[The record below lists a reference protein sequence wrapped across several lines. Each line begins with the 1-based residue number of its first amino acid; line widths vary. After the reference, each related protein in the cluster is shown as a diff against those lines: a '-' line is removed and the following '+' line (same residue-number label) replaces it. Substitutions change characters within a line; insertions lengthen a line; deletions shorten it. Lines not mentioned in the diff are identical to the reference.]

1 MRREKIPRRMAG
13 LIACGERKSRQSAAK
28 VSQIQGIQHICSRP
42 GLFWNGAGRPVK
54 PTGSHTVV
62 PPTSDWAKGKM
73 AEDTLTTS
81 GIGRHGA
88 TRLPSVDV
96 DSFNIELKDD
106 DGFLGDRA
114 SKGAFR
120 KILDTLRKP
129 LKKNGEDP
137 LGSKSAEA
145 IGKSGLDEALVGDDI
160 GAAALVH
167 GAIEEFAQEL
177 AYVTR
182 RFLKTKGWADT
193 ERIVVGGG
201 FRESR
206 VGELAIARTDIILK
220 AEDFKVE
227 MVPIRFDPDD
237 AGLIGCLHLAPSW
250 IFEAHDSI
258 LAVDIGGTNIRCGV
272 VETRW
277 KKAPDLS
284 KASVWKSELWRHADD
299 EPTREGTVKRLVK
312 MLKELIAA
320 ADTEGLKLAPF
331 IGIACPG
338 VINEDGSIEKG
349 AQNLPGNWESSK
361 FNLPTS
367 LVEAIPEIGDHDT
380 AVLMHNDGVA
390 QGLSEVPFMQDVER
404 WGVLTIGTGL
414 GNARFTNRRKDKGK
428 SGNDDKDK
436 DEKKDKKSK
445 D

>member
-1 MRREKIPRRMAG
+1 MADDVITTTG
-13 LIACGERKSRQSAAK
+13 IA
-28 VSQIQGIQHICSRP
+28 
-42 GLFWNGAGRPVK
+42 
-54 PTGSHTVV
+54 
-62 PPTSDWAKGKM
+62 
-73 AEDTLTTS
+73 
-81 GIGRHGA
+81 RHGA

-106 DGFLGDRA
+106 EGFLGDRA

-120 KILDTLRKP
+120 EMLDSLRKP

-137 LGSKSAEA
+137 LGPKSAEA
-145 IGKSGLDEALVGDDI
+145 IGKNALDEALVGDDI
-160 GAAALVH
+160 HASALVH
-167 GAIEEFAQEL
+167 GAIEEFAQKL
-177 AYVTR
+177 AHVTQ
-182 RFLKTKGWADT
+182 RFLKTKAWADT

-201 FRESR
+201 FRQSR

-220 AEDFKVE
+220 AGDFKVDL
-227 MVPIRFDPDD
+227 VPIRFHPDE

-284 KASVWKSELWRHADD
+284 RAEVWKSELWRHADD
-299 EPTREGTVKRLVK
+299 EPTREGAVKRLVK
-312 MLKELIAA
+312 MLKDLIAT
-320 ADTEGLKLAPF
+320 ADTEGLRLAPF

-338 VINEDGSIEKG
+338 VIKEDGSIEKG

-361 FNLPTS
+361 FNLPVS
-367 LVEAIPEIGDHDT
+367 LVEAIPQIGEHDT

-390 QGLSEVPFMQDVER
+390 QGLSEVPFMQDVEH

-414 GNARFTNRRKDKGK
+414 GNARFTNRRKDR
-428 SGNDDKDK
+428 DKDK
-436 DEKKDKKSK
+436 DDKKDKEKDKDKDKDKKSK
-445 D
+445 N

>member
-1 MRREKIPRRMAG
+1 
-13 LIACGERKSRQSAAK
+13 
-28 VSQIQGIQHICSRP
+28 
-42 GLFWNGAGRPVK
+42 
-54 PTGSHTVV
+54 
-62 PPTSDWAKGKM
+62 M
-73 AEDTLTTS
+73 AEEIVMTA

-88 TRLPSVDV
+88 GRLPSVDV

-106 DGFLGDRA
+106 EGFLGDRA

-120 KILDTLRKP
+120 KILDGLRKP

-137 LGSKSAEA
+137 LGGKSAEK
-145 IGKSGLDEALVGDDI
+145 ISKSELDEALSGDDI

-167 GAIEEFAQEL
+167 GAIEEFAREL
-177 AYVTR
+177 AYVTS
-182 RFLKTKGWADT
+182 RFLKTKAWADT

-201 FRESR
+201 FRQSR
-206 VGELAIARTDIILK
+206 VGELAIARTDILLK
-220 AEDFKVE
+220 AEGFKVDLW
-227 MVPIRFDPDD
+227 PIRFDPDD

-258 LAVDIGGTNIRCGV
+258 LAVDIGGTNIRCGL

-277 KKAPDLS
+277 KKARDLS
-284 KASVWKSELWRHADD
+284 KASVWHSELWRHADD
-299 EPTREGTVKRLVK
+299 EPTREGAVKRLVK
-312 MLKELIAA
+312 MLKGLIAE

-338 VINEDGSIEKG
+338 VINEDGSIAKG
-349 AQNLPGNWESSK
+349 AQNLPGNWESAK
-361 FNLPTS
+361 FNLPAS
-367 LVEAIPEIGDHDT
+367 LVEEIPEIGGHDT

-390 QGLSEVPFMQDVER
+390 QGLSEVPFMQDVEH

-414 GNARFTNRRKDKGK
+414 GNARFSNRRKE
-428 SGNDDKDK
+428 K
-436 DEKKDKKSK
+436 DEKSDDDKKEKKNK

>member
-1 MRREKIPRRMAG
+1 MPSAWQQRAAVVRETKG
-13 LIACGERKSRQSAAK
+13 FTSRCPVIS
-28 VSQIQGIQHICSRP
+28 GP
-42 GLFWNGAGRPVK
+42 G
-54 PTGSHTVV
+54 
-62 PPTSDWAKGKM
+62 KGKM
-73 AEDTLTTS
+73 AEDVVTTT
-81 GIGRHGA
+81 GIARHGA

-120 KILDTLRKP
+120 EILDSLRKP
-129 LKKNGEDP
+129 LKKNGDDP

-145 IGKSGLDEALVGDDI
+145 IAKSTLDEALVGDDI

-167 GAIEEFAQEL
+167 GAIEEFAHEL
-177 AYVTR
+177 AYVTQ
-182 RFLKTKGWADT
+182 RFLKTKAWTDT

-206 VGELAIARTDIILK
+206 VGELAIARTGIILK
-220 AEDFKVE
+220 AEGAAVD
-227 MVPIRFDPDD
+227 MVPIRYHPDD

-284 KASVWKSELWRHADD
+284 KAGVWKSELWRHADD
-299 EPTREGTVKRLVK
+299 EPTREGAVKRLVK
-312 MLKELIAA
+312 MLKGLIAETDA
-320 ADTEGLKLAPF
+320 EGLKLAPF

-361 FNLPTS
+361 FNLPAS
-367 LVEAIPEIGDHDT
+367 LVEAIPEIGGHDT

-390 QGLSEVPFMQDVER
+390 QGLSEVPFMQGVER

-414 GNARFTNRRKDKGK
+414 GNARFTNRRKDK
-428 SGNDDKDK
+428 DDKDDRK
-436 DEKKDKKSK
+436 DRDKKGK

>member
-1 MRREKIPRRMAG
+1 
-13 LIACGERKSRQSAAK
+13 
-28 VSQIQGIQHICSRP
+28 
-42 GLFWNGAGRPVK
+42 
-54 PTGSHTVV
+54 
-62 PPTSDWAKGKM
+62 M
-73 AEDTLTTS
+73 AEETPTTS

-88 TRLPSVDV
+88 TRLPAVDV
-96 DSFNIELKDD
+96 DSVNIEFKDD
-106 DGFLGDRA
+106 DGYLGDRA

-120 KILDTLRKP
+120 KILDTLREP
-129 LKKNGEDP
+129 LKKNGDDP
-137 LGSKSAEA
+137 LGDKSAES
-145 IGKSGLDEALVGDDI
+145 ISKNTLDEALVGDDI

-182 RFLKTKGWADT
+182 RILKSKAWADT

-201 FRESR
+201 FRQSR
-206 VGELAIARTDIILK
+206 VGELAIARTDILLK
-220 AEDFKVE
+220 AEDFKVDL
-227 MVPIRFDPDD
+227 VPIRSHPDE

-299 EPTREGTVKRLVK
+299 EPTREGAVKRLVK
-312 MLKELIAA
+312 MLKGLIAA
-320 ADTEGLKLAPF
+320 AEAEGLKLAPF

-338 VINEDGSIEKG
+338 VINEDGSIAKG

-361 FNLPTS
+361 FNLPAS
-367 LVEAIPEIGDHDT
+367 LVEAIPAIGDHDT
-380 AVLMHNDGVA
+380 AVLMHNDGVV

-414 GNARFTNRRKDKGK
+414 GNARFTNRKKESGKDDKK
-428 SGNDDKDK
+428 AKDK
-436 DEKKDKKSK
+436 DDGDKDDKKGK

>member
-1 MRREKIPRRMAG
+1 
-13 LIACGERKSRQSAAK
+13 
-28 VSQIQGIQHICSRP
+28 
-42 GLFWNGAGRPVK
+42 
-54 PTGSHTVV
+54 
-62 PPTSDWAKGKM
+62 M
-73 AEDTLTTS
+73 AEDTITTT
-81 GIGRHGA
+81 GIARHGA
-88 TRLPSVDV
+88 TRLPSVEV
-96 DSFNIELKDD
+96 DSFNIEIKDD

-120 KILDTLRKP
+120 KILDALRKP
-129 LKKNGEDP
+129 LKKNGDDP
-137 LGSKSAEA
+137 LGNKSAVA
-145 IGKSGLDEALVGDDI
+145 IPKSALDEALVGDDI

-177 AYVTR
+177 AYVTG
-182 RFLKTKGWADT
+182 RFLKTKAWADT

-206 VGELAIARTDIILK
+206 VGELAIARADILLK
-220 AEDFKVE
+220 AEDFKVDL
-227 MVPIRFDPDD
+227 VPIRSHPDD

-299 EPTREGTVKRLVK
+299 EPTREGAVKRLVK
-312 MLKELIAA
+312 MLKGLITE
-320 ADTEGLKLAPF
+320 ADAEGLKLAPF

-338 VINEDGSIEKG
+338 VINGDGSIEKG

-361 FNLPTS
+361 FNLPAS
-367 LVEAIPEIGDHDT
+367 LVEAIPEIGRHDT

-390 QGLSEVPFMQDVER
+390 QGLSEVPFMQDVEH

-414 GNARFTNRRKDKGK
+414 GNARFTNRRKDK
-428 SGNDDKDK
+428 DKDK
-436 DEKKDKKSK
+436 DDRKDKDDKKDKKSK

>member
-1 MRREKIPRRMAG
+1 
-13 LIACGERKSRQSAAK
+13 
-28 VSQIQGIQHICSRP
+28 
-42 GLFWNGAGRPVK
+42 
-54 PTGSHTVV
+54 
-62 PPTSDWAKGKM
+62 M
-73 AEDTLTTS
+73 AEDLGTTT
-81 GIGRHGA
+81 GIARHGA

-120 KILDTLRKP
+120 EILDTLRKP
-129 LKKNGEDP
+129 LKKNGDDP
-137 LGSKSAEA
+137 LGSKSAEE

-160 GAAALVH
+160 HASALVH
-167 GAIEEFAQEL
+167 GAIEAFAQEL

-182 RFLKTKGWADT
+182 RFLKTKAWADT

-201 FRESR
+201 FRQSR

-220 AEDFKVE
+220 AEDFDVDLI
-227 MVPIRFDPDD
+227 PIRHHPDE

-258 LAVDIGGTNIRCGV
+258 LGVDIGGTNIRCGV

-284 KASVWKSELWRHADD
+284 KASVWKSELWRHAND

-312 MLKELIAA
+312 MLKGLIAA
-320 ADTEGLKLAPF
+320 ADAEGLKLAPF

-367 LVEAIPEIGDHDT
+367 LVEAIPQIGDHDT

>member
-1 MRREKIPRRMAG
+1 M
-13 LIACGERKSRQSAAK
+13 
-28 VSQIQGIQHICSRP
+28 
-42 GLFWNGAGRPVK
+42 K
-54 PTGSHTVV
+54 PKGSPAVV
-62 PPTSDWAKGKM
+62 VQASKGKGKM
-73 AEDTLTTS
+73 AEDVITTT
-81 GIGRHGA
+81 GIAHHGA
-88 TRLPSVDV
+88 ARLPSVDV
-96 DSFNIELKDD
+96 DSFNIELKDE

-120 KILDTLRKP
+120 KMLDSLRKP
-129 LKKNGEDP
+129 LKKKNGDDP
-137 LGSKSAEA
+137 LGSKPAEDISKTA
-145 IGKSGLDEALVGDDI
+145 LDEALVGDDI
-160 GAAALVH
+160 HAAALVH
-167 GAIEEFAQEL
+167 GAIEEFAHEL
-177 AYVTR
+177 AYVTQ
-182 RFLKTKGWADT
+182 RFLKTKAWADT

-206 VGELAIARTDIILK
+206 VGELAIARTDVILK
-220 AEDFKVE
+220 NEGFEVDL
-227 MVPIRFDPDD
+227 VPIRFHPDD

-277 KKAPDLS
+277 KKASDLS
-284 KASVWKSELWRHADD
+284 KAAVWKSELWRHADD
-299 EPTREGTVKRLVK
+299 EPTREGAVKRLVK
-312 MLKELIAA
+312 MLKGLIEE
-320 ADTEGLKLAPF
+320 ADAEGLKLAPF

-338 VINEDGSIEKG
+338 VINDDGSIEKG

-361 FNLPTS
+361 FNLPAS
-367 LVEAIPEIGDHDT
+367 LVEAIPMIGDHDT

-414 GNARFTNRRKDKGK
+414 GNARFTNRRREKNKDK
-428 SGNDDKDK
+428 DDKNDK
-436 DEKKDKKSK
+436 DEKKDKDKKSK